1 MLLDEYNCILLKMNA
16 MRKFVEVVGYALG
29 GLMFVVLIPA
39 VMWLASLMPDIC
51 EVGVGRIVAAAVL
64 AVVGLSLSVWSI
76 VYMRHKGDG
85 NPMDAFGHE
94 VAPRTKHLMTDG
106 PYRLSRNPMLTG
118 SFIYNASACVW
129 LWTWQSLVVFVV
141 FVVIMLVQVMTEE
154 KRLRRDFGDEYEDYC
169 RRTGRF
175 LPFSFKK

>member
-1 MLLDEYNCILLKMNA
+1 
-16 MRKFVEVVGYALG
+16 
-29 GLMFVVLIPA
+29 MFVVLIPA
-39 VMWLASLMPDIC
+39 IMWLASLMPDIC
-51 EVGVGRIVAAAVL
+51 EVGVGRIVVAAVL

-118 SFIYNASACVW
+118 SFLYNASACVW

>member
-1 MLLDEYNCILLKMNA
+1 
-16 MRKFVEVVGYALG
+16 MRKLVEFFGYALG
-29 GLMFVVLIPA
+29 GLMFVILIPA
-39 VMWLASLMPDIC
+39 IMWFASLMPDIC
-51 EVGVGRIVAAAVL
+51 TVDVWQIFVSAVL
-64 AVVGLSLSVWSI
+64 AIVGLFLSIWSI

-118 SFIYNASACVW
+118 SFIYNAAACVW

-141 FVVIMLVQVMTEE
+141 FVAIMLVQVMTEE
-154 KRLRRDFGDEYEDYC
+154 KRLHRDFGDEYDAYC
-169 RRTGRF
+169 LRTGRF
-175 LPFSFKK
+175 LPFSLKR

>member
-1 MLLDEYNCILLKMNA
+1 
-16 MRKFVEVVGYALG
+16 
-29 GLMFVVLIPA
+29 MFVVLIPA